1 MPLQDGKL
9 PANRHFVIK
18 GLGVQVP
25 RRALTDRR
33 ICHCTRCQRWT
44 GSSLAGV
51 VVAEENFTFT
61 KGEDLVTRYESE
73 FAPRN
78 FCSKCG
84 SSLYDDLGG
93 KYFVAAGLMRDLDM
107 DPAFH
112 LQVAYKASWHQDR
125 RRRAPVR
132 RESPRLTDV

>member
-1 MPLQDGKL
+1 MTDTL
-9 PANRHFVIK
+9 K
-18 GLGVQVP
+18 GSCLCGGVEYEVRDP
-25 RRALTDRR
+25 EAMGY
-33 ICHCTRCQRWT
+33 CHCTRCQRWT

-51 VVAEENFTFT
+51 VVPEENFTIT

-78 FCSKCG
+78 FCSRCG

-107 DPAFH
+107 SPSFH
-112 LQVAYKASWHQDR
+112 LQVAYKASWHEIGDE
-125 RRRAPVR
+125 APQYA
-132 RESPRLTDV
+132 EAAPG